1 MFRCLEVQLDSFVEG
16 LLTFNVVFMNLIYT
30 ALHLSFGGESFGG
43 GIFLG
48 GVERRLGTFES
59 KNV

>member
-1 MFRCLEVQLDSFVEG
+1 VGFDFLFRCLEVQLDSFVEG

-43 GIFLG
+43 GIYLG
-48 GVERRLGTFES
+48 GVEEAGD
-59 KNV
+59 V

>member
-43 GIFLG
+43 GIFL
-48 GVERRLGTFES
+48 VERRLGTFES